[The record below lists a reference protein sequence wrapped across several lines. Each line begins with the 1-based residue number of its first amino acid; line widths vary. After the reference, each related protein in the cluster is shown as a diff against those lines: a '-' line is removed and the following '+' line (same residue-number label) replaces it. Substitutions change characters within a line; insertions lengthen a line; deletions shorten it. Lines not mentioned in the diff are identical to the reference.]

1 MNTGSVLSARILEE
15 FKEIS
20 VTIKRAETAWKK
32 AIDKN
37 DDLYLDSVAL
47 NLHSF
52 YSGIEKIFKI
62 IAKEIDGS
70 FPDKSNWHEELLVQM
85 SLDIPNIRPPVISD
99 KLKNDLQDYRSFRH
113 LIRNIYTYNVNP
125 EKIRPLIHKLP
136 LLHEELEKEIRLFA
150 EFLQENNPE

>member
-1 MNTGSVLSARILEE
+1 MNTGNILSARILEE

-20 VTIKRAETAWKK
+20 ITVKRAETAFKK
-32 AIDKN
+32 AVDKN

-70 FPDKSNWHEELLVQM
+70 FPDKSNWHEELLIQM
-85 SLDIPNIRPPVISD
+85 SLNIPNIRPPVISD

-125 EKIRPLIHKLP
+125 EKIKPLVQKLP
-136 LLHEELEKEIRLFA
+136 LLTENIEKELKLFT
-150 EFLQENNPE
+150 EFLQGNNTK

>member
-1 MNTGSVLSARILEE
+1 LNRIPL
-15 FKEIS
+15 I
-20 VTIKRAETAWKK
+20 
-32 AIDKN
+32 

-70 FPDKSNWHEELLVQM
+70 FPDKSNWHEELLIQM
-85 SLDIPNIRPPVISD
+85 SLNIPNIRPPVISD

-125 EKIRPLIHKLP
+125 EKIKPLVQKLP
-136 LLHEELEKEIRLFA
+136 LLTENIEKELKLFT
-150 EFLQENNPE
+150 EFLQGNNTK

>member
-15 FKEIS
+15 LKEIFT
-20 VTIKRAETAWKK
+20 VAKRVKMAWEK

-37 DDLYLDSVAL
+37 DDLYFDSVAL

-62 IAKEIDGS
+62 IAKEVDESI
-70 FPDKSNWHEELLVQM
+70 PDESNWHEELLAQM
-85 SLDIPNIRPPVISD
+85 CLNIPNVRPPVISS

-113 LIRNIYTYNVNP
+113 LVRNIYTYNINP
-125 EKIRPLIHKLP
+125 EKIKPLVQKLP
-136 LLHEELEKEIRLFA
+136 SLLKSIDKELKLFSK
-150 EFLQENNPE
+150 FLRTI